1 MAKKRSQQL
10 SLWSRGQKSS
20 GPHTLY
26 LRKAGDFEGLISGFH
41 SIKAVSY
48 VASPSLMYSIF
59 DKYGFRSMEILVGEN
74 ISMQSYKRDLESR
87 QIGFIQ
93 QLMNLVREG
102 RLSVYFPSS
111 KTVHSKLYILES
123 QETQRV
129 IVGSANFSETA
140 SKAVRQQNYVV
151 YWDFPDSTD
160 PLLKRFRQDY
170 QEHLK
175 YSKRFLD
182 DLLKLAESREESEE
196 TVIRTWLSQDVGQVR
211 DIVESETSRILADLS
226 RQALESEDEAGGEP
240 LEDPVDSDH
249 PDQEDVCVVIP
260 SDAKTRE
267 SIEKKLQPLSPTIS
281 KSELRLKRKDFS
293 EYVRKTCG
301 VPLMGIDKERR
312 RVRLHTGDRIL
323 ERSAAPEN
331 GRELAEGL
339 RHIEEY
345 VESYEFGESIN
356 PRRVKMNVFEAL
368 LYVLSTPFAHE
379 FKRMKKQVDMYS
391 RGPSY
396 LYLYGPS
403 FNGKTNFLRFCLKVI
418 TGQHLEP
425 IPQEY
430 FNKTRIMNARHVGTV
445 FPLLF
450 DDVQIP
456 SGSNLETVLKNYWE
470 VWWDA
475 GHPVPQIVMTTNR
488 FNPPEWANTRIKR
501 INFDVKFD
509 QKNIRASETLNRLL
523 MQETGF
529 FKWFAHGYLERLGQP
544 AEAIKEDL
552 LVDELSLAR
561 RIVTELYARA
571 GRDLPDY
578 FPDQPVERVYD
589 IDKMEWLELFEA
601 GALWQEEM
609 ANKIIVQAEKTVH
622 TYEVDRYM
630 RLLPQGVKAKRKG
643 HAIVIEGKDK
653 YLEWAST
660 GEERQGFWRQLARRL
675 RRGGASR

>member
-10 SLWSRGQKSS
+10 SLLSHSKSSS

-26 LRKAGDFEGLISGFH
+26 LRKPGDFEGLISGFH
-41 SIKAVSY
+41 SIRAVSY

-59 DKYGFRSMEILVGEN
+59 DKYGFQSMEILVGEN
-74 ISMQSYKRDLESR
+74 ISMQNYKKDLENK
-87 QIGFIQ
+87 QIGFVQ
-93 QLMNLVREG
+93 KLMHLVREG
-102 RLSVYFPSS
+102 KLSIYFPGSR
-111 KTVHSKLYILES
+111 TVHSKFYILES
-123 QETQRV
+123 REMQRV

-151 YWDFPDSTD
+151 YWDFPDSGD
-160 PLLKRFRQDY
+160 PLLTRFREDY
-170 QEHLK
+170 REHLK
-175 YSKRFLD
+175 HSKRFLD
-182 DLLKLAESREESEE
+182 DLLKLAESREDSEE
-196 TVIRTWLSQDVGQVR
+196 TVIRTWLSQDVGEVR
-211 DIVESETSRILADLS
+211 DIVESETSRILSDLS
-226 RQALESEDEAGGEP
+226 RQALESEDEGDP
-240 LEDPVDSDH
+240 LEDAELADQ
-249 PDQEDVCVVIP
+249 PDQDDVCVIIP

-281 KSELRLKRKDFS
+281 QSELRLKRKDFS
-293 EYVRKTCG
+293 EYVKKTCG
-301 VPLMGIDKERR
+301 VPLMGVEKQNR
-312 RVRLHTGDRIL
+312 RVRLHTGDKFL
-323 ERSAAPEN
+323 ERSVAPQDAKEV
-331 GRELAEGL
+331 EEGL

-356 PRRVKMNVFEAL
+356 RRRVKMNVFEAL

-379 FKRMKKQVDMYS
+379 FKRMKKHVDMYS

-403 FNGKTNFLRFCLKVI
+403 FNGKTNFLRFCLKLI
-418 TGQHLEP
+418 TGEHLEP

-450 DDVQIP
+450 DDVHIP

-470 VWWDA
+470 VWWDS

-509 QKNIRASETLNRLL
+509 QQNIRASETLNRLL
-523 MQETGF
+523 MQETDF
-529 FKWFAHGYLERLGQP
+529 FKWFAHGYLERLDQP
-544 AEAIKEDL
+544 AESIKEDL

-561 RIVTELYARA
+561 RIVSDLYVFA
-571 GRDLPDY
+571 GRKLPDY

-601 GALWQEEM
+601 GALRQEEM

-622 TYEVDRYM
+622 AYEVDKYM

-660 GEERQGFWRQLARRL
+660 GEERQGFWRQLARRMKRG
-675 RRGGASR
+675 RRASP